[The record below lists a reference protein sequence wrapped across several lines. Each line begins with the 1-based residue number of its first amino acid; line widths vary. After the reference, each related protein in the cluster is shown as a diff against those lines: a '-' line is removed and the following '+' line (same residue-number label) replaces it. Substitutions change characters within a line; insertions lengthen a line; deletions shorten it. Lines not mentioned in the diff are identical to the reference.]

1 MILCYKIDR
10 IPVNYDK
17 CLLLYHTLPPYFR
30 LRIRII
36 MLPGKVPFPIAL
48 FILKNRNV
56 IILFLYL
63 RKLYLENMEEY
74 IGTVIKAGGI
84 VIGCV
89 MVLFVIWYIVKDIL
103 DISEKDSSDGK

>member
-1 MILCYKIDR
+1 
-10 IPVNYDK
+10 
-17 CLLLYHTLPPYFR
+17 
-30 LRIRII
+30 

-48 FILKNRNV
+48 FILKNMNV

>member
-1 MILCYKIDR
+1 
-10 IPVNYDK
+10 
-17 CLLLYHTLPPYFR
+17 
-30 LRIRII
+30 

-48 FILKNRNV
+48 FILKKRNV